1 MEITLRSRGPVIRA
15 EASASDPYAALDLAA
30 EKLDARLRKQ
40 HDKRF
45 SRRGARRIP
54 AAEVPDHVPGVATL
68 NGSGAS
74 TAQEQEQAVPTKKI
88 GSLEVQ
94 GDGPLVVREKTHVAA
109 PMTLDQA
116 LYEMELVGH
125 DFYLFVDSETK
136 EPSVVYRRHAYDY
149 GVIHLRTDTMV
160 TENHSPRRAE
170 PSAADPPGDSTAG
183 APGARVRPR
192 GTGVPPPGGRTGT
205 PVTVRHGIMAAA
217 AQQVGRCLGL
227 AMVRTTGHS
236 LQGRNAMADSFGPMR
251 DEDADD
257 GVVGMGPDADT
268 PRKEPIRVLV
278 VDDHALFR
286 RGLEIVLA
294 AEEDIQVVGE
304 AGDGAEAVEKA
315 ADLLPD
321 IVLMDVR
328 MPKRGGIEA
337 CTSIKEVAPSAKIIM
352 LTISD
357 EEADLYDAI
366 KAGATGYLLK
376 EISTD
381 EVATAIR
388 AVADGQSQIS
398 PSMASKLLTEFK
410 SMIQRTDERRLVP
423 APRLT
428 DRELEVLKLVA
439 TGMNNRDIAKELFI
453 SENTVKNHVRNI
465 LEKLQLHSRMEAVVY
480 AMREKI
486 LEIR

>member
-1 MEITLRSRGPVIRA
+1 M
-15 EASASDPYAALDLAA
+15 D
-30 EKLDARLRKQ
+30 
-40 HDKRF
+40 
-45 SRRGARRIP
+45 
-54 AAEVPDHVPGVATL
+54 
-68 NGSGAS
+68 
-74 TAQEQEQAVPTKKI
+74 
-88 GSLEVQ
+88 
-94 GDGPLVVREKTHVAA
+94 
-109 PMTLDQA
+109 
-116 LYEMELVGH
+116 
-125 DFYLFVDSETK
+125 
-136 EPSVVYRRHAYDY
+136 
-149 GVIHLRTDTMV
+149 
-160 TENHSPRRAE
+160 
-170 PSAADPPGDSTAG
+170 
-183 APGARVRPR
+183 
-192 GTGVPPPGGRTGT
+192 
-205 PVTVRHGIMAAA
+205 
-217 AQQVGRCLGL
+217 
-227 AMVRTTGHS
+227 
-236 LQGRNAMADSFGPMR
+236 
-251 DEDADD
+251 
-257 GVVGMGPDADT
+257 
-268 PRKEPIRVLV
+268 
-278 VDDHALFR
+278 
-286 RGLEIVLA
+286 
-294 AEEDIQVVGE
+294 
-304 AGDGAEAVEKA
+304 KA

-486 LEIR
+486 LENQVSEHSGDRPSPGGPAGRQVTADSRAAGQRLRPAPGGRRARSAPRRSPPSSPPRAAPRRHRRHGLRRCPATPAGPPACVPRGPDRPGRAAGRPTAAAWRSSRAPASAGARTPPAGG